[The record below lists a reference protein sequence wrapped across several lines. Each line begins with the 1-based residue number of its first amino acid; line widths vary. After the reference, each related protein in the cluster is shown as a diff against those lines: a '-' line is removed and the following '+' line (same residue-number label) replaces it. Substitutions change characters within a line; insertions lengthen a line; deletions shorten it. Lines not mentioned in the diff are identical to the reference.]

1 MSSAASKIR
10 ANGMIRVPKVRLIGP
25 EGEQLGILGSRE
37 ALDKAREYGL
47 DLVEVAGNTSP
58 PVCRI
63 LDLGKYLYAI
73 NKKEKES
80 RKKQKVFDV
89 KEIKMTPKIDDHDYE
104 TKLRNARRFLERG
117 DKVKFTIFFRGRE
130 IMYQDRAVV
139 LINKFKTDLA
149 DLAELERN
157 DGLEG
162 KQIHMYFQPSRKT
175 PKKPAEAEGQS
186 TGASIEAV
194 TTKDGDHAQA

>member
-25 EGEQLGILGSRE
+25 EGEQLGVLGSRE
-37 ALDKAREYGL
+37 ALDKAREFGL

-58 PVCRI
+58 PVCKI
-63 LDLGKYLYAI
+63 LDLGKYLYSI

-89 KEIKMTPKIDDHDYE
+89 KEIKMTPKIDDHDYD

-130 IMYQDRAVV
+130 IMYQDRAAV
-139 LINKFKTDLA
+139 LINQFKTDLA
-149 DLAELERN
+149 DIAELERN

-162 KQIHMYFQPSRKT
+162 KQIHMYFQPSRNK
-175 PKKPAEAEGQS
+175 PKKSAEAEGRQS
-186 TGASIEAV
+186 ETI
-194 TTKDGDHAQA
+194 TTKDEDHAQA